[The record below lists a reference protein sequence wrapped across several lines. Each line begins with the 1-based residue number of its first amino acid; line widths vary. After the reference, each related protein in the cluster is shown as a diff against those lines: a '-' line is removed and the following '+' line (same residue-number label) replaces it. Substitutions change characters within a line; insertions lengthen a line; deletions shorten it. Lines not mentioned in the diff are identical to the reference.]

1 MMPISKFFFM
11 VAAFLVTFSLTA
23 QVKVNP
29 DIQLKFNSFV
39 ELSNQQ
45 KWDQAFDLM
54 YPKLFTQVPKQ
65 DLVDLMTSM
74 EQDGLSFTRSN
85 IKFKSSSEP
94 IVEGNETFVKVDYT
108 GNLSVKINEGSIY
121 DAPKP
126 ISGMTEQFQTSYG
139 KENVKW
145 DGDGKTYTIN
155 VTISMIAIQ
164 SNSQWYL
171 IEINKDQMGLME
183 SLFPA
188 PIMDALVRTE

>member
-1 MMPISKFFFM
+1 MYIAKFFI
-11 VAAFLVTFSLTA
+11 AISTILISLTLTA
-23 QVKVNP
+23 QIKVNP
-29 DIQLKFNSFV
+29 DIQKKFDAFV
-39 ELSNQQ
+39 ELSNQK

-85 IKFKSSSEP
+85 IKFKASAEP
-94 IVEGNETFVKVDYT
+94 VVEGNETFVKVDYT
-108 GNLSVKINEGSIY
+108 GDLTVKITEGSIY
-121 DAPKP
+121 DAPKA

-145 DGDGKTYTIN
+145 DETGKQYTIL

-164 SNSQWYL
+164 NNNQWYL

-188 PIMDALVRTE
+188 PVMEALVRTE

>member
-1 MMPISKFFFM
+1 MTKFFIA
-11 VAAFLVTFSLTA
+11 VAAFLMTVSLTA
-23 QVKVNP
+23 QSKFNP

-39 ELSNQQ
+39 ELSNQK

-65 DLVDLMTSM
+65 DLIDLMTSM

-94 IVEGNETFVKVDYT
+94 IVEGNETFVKVEYT
-108 GNLSVKINEGSIY
+108 GNLTVKINEGSIY
-121 DAPKP
+121 DAPKA

-145 DGDGKTYTIN
+145 DDAGKTYTIL

-164 SNSQWYL
+164 NNTQWYL
-171 IEINKDQMGLME
+171 IEINKDQMVLME

-188 PIMDALVRTE
+188 PVMDALVRTE